1 MIFPKPPLRAVI
13 TTRAYSTSIL
23 NAIVIELASDAPFNV
38 MDNVKASINDV
49 VSGYLMHPDIN
60 VVNHID
66 GVIFWTVMT
75 LVFAKVYLS
84 KMSWYVINHDTSLLN
99 EHYVKQLYK
108 FVDYSDINRQT
119 RHVVFLVFYI
129 FFKNVAYCS

>member
-13 TTRAYSTSIL
+13 TTRAYSTSTL

-49 VSGYLMHPDIN
+49 ISGYLMHPDIN

-84 KMSWYVINHDTSLLN
+84 KMSWYVINRDTSLLN

>member
-49 VSGYLMHPDIN
+49 ISGYLMHPDIN
-60 VVNHID
+60 VINHID

-84 KMSWYVINHDTSLLN
+84 KMSWYVINRDTSLLN

-108 FVDYSDINRQT
+108 FVNYSDISRQT
-119 RHVVFLVFYI
+119 RHIVFLMFYI

>member
-1 MIFPKPPLRAVI
+1 MVLPKPPLRAVI

-38 MDNVKASINDV
+38 IENAKASMNDI
-49 VSGYLMHPDIN
+49 VSGYLMHPDMT

-84 KMSWYVINHDTSLLN
+84 KMSWYVINRDTSLLN

-108 FVDYSDINRQT
+108 FVNYSDITRQT
-119 RHVVFLVFYI
+119 RHIVFLMFYI
-129 FFKNVAYCS
+129 FFKNVGHCV